1 MVDFVNLNA
10 IGIIFQFLE
19 RNSLLLLYMDPQN
32 IIQEIDNIISQ
43 LEILKTRVVPSDIL
57 VPSDIPVPSD
67 ILAQSGR
74 FTVRRLPLHLRGPIG
89 GGSNKK
95 TKRRK

>member
-1 MVDFVNLNA
+1 
-10 IGIIFQFLE
+10 
-19 RNSLLLLYMDPQN
+19 MDPQN

-43 LEILKTRVVPSDIL
+43 LERLKTSIAPSDAL

-89 GGSNKK
+89 GNKK

>member
-1 MVDFVNLNA
+1 M
-10 IGIIFQFLE
+10 FQFLE
-19 RNSLLLLYMDPQN
+19 GNSLLLYMEPQN
-32 IIQEIDNIISQ
+32 IVLEIDSIISQ
-43 LEILKTRVVPSDIL
+43 LERLKTRVVPSDTL

-74 FTVRRLPLHLRGPIG
+74 FTVRRLPLHLRGAIG
-89 GGSNKK
+89 GNKK